1 VGKSTLLNRLLG
13 TKLSIVSAKPST
25 TRHRVLGI
33 LSADAAEGP
42 DGHPPYQIVFVD
54 TPGVVRP
61 RYRLHDHMMADVDR
75 ALGDADVVV
84 LLADATEKTPTHDAR
99 NAVERLATVQAPVI
113 LALNK
118 NDLIRNEEALP
129 LVAQYAAL
137 RAPDAPLED
146 AFAEVI
152 PLSAQTGFNVDVLME
167 AIVQRLPLGPPYYPK
182 DQLSEHPERFFIG
195 EIVREAVFNRYRDE
209 IPYSTQVNVV
219 LYEERPGGEIK
230 SLTRRINDT
239 ATLSVTRP
247 DGVFSA
253 NIVENP
259 LETGEHAL
267 RGTIA
272 TSLYEAVNA
281 AGGTNRLAVELAHVF
296 QYDIDFVNQA
306 RPGDSFIVAY
316 EQQFQDGEFVRDGD
330 ILAAEFVNAGKTY
343 RAVRYVGPN
352 GKADYYTPD
361 GRPVRKA
368 FLRYPVDYARI
379 SSGFSLARRH
389 PVLNRVRAHKGI
401 DFAASTGTPIKAA
414 GAGRIVSRGRN
425 GGYGNVVVVD
435 HGKGITTLYGH
446 MSRFAKGQG
455 VGTRVSQ
462 GQVIGYV
469 GMTGLASGPHVHY
482 EYRVNGVHKNPARV
496 TVPKA
501 DPIPAS
507 LMADFRTQTTPLLA
521 RLEAQAAPAVQ
532 VASAPKNAGARA
544 GR

>member
-1 VGKSTLLNRLLG
+1 VTRPYFVQAAVQAISANQPRRFGVIASCIVAGAILAAAGAQVQNPVLAPDSDELLG
-13 TKLSIVSAKPST
+13 AAEISAAAEQIAPAAPFEFVAVTIGRNDTLDQVFRGLQLKLSD
-25 TRHRVLGI
+25 L
-33 LSADAAEGP
+33 AELRSLP
-42 DGHPPYQIVFVD
+42 D
-54 TPGVVRP
+54 VRKS
-61 RYRLHDHMMADVDR
+61 LD
-75 ALGDADVVV
+75 
-84 LLADATEKTPTHDAR
+84 
-99 NAVERLATVQAPVI
+99 I
-113 LALNK
+113 
-118 NDLIRNEEALP
+118 I
-129 LVAQYAAL
+129 
-137 RAPDAPLED
+137 
-146 AFAEVI
+146 
-152 PLSAQTGFNVDVLME
+152 
-167 AIVQRLPLGPPYYPK
+167 
-182 DQLSEHPERFFIG
+182 
-195 EIVREAVFNRYRDE
+195 
-209 IPYSTQVNVV
+209 
-219 LYEERPGGEIK
+219 RPGDVIQLTHLDGEIK
-230 SLTRRINDT
+230 SLTRRIDET

-259 LETGEHAL
+259 LETGEHTL
-267 RGTIA
+267 RGTVDS
-272 TSLYEAVNA
+272 SLYVAVNA
-281 AGGTNRLAVELAHVF
+281 AGGTDRLAVELAHVF
-296 QYDIDFVNQA
+296 QYDIDFVNQVQ
-306 RPGDSFIVAY
+306 PGDNFIVAY

-330 ILAAEFVNAGKTY
+330 ILAAEFVNTGKIY

-401 DFAASTGTPIKAA
+401 DFAASSGTPIKAA

-425 GGYGNVVVVD
+425 GGYGNVVVLD

-446 MSRFAKGQG
+446 MSRFAKAQG

-469 GMTGLASGPHVHY
+469 GKTGLASGPHVHY

-496 TVPKA
+496 TMPKA

-507 LMADFRTQTTPLLA
+507 LMADFKTQTTPLLA
-521 RLEAQAAPAVQ
+521 RLETEVKPAVQ
-532 VASAPKNAGARA
+532 VATTSPTSASRA

>member
-1 VGKSTLLNRLLG
+1 MVSLAGIIYVTERKGCVINGLTGLPALIYRPAPTRLEVPLVTRPYFVQAATEAMTANQPRRFG
-13 TKLSIVSAKPST
+13 VIASCIVA
-25 TRHRVLGI
+25 GAI
-33 LSADAAEGP
+33 LAAAGAQVQNPALEP
-42 DGHPPYQIVFVD
+42 DSDLVMAGAAMPAAMEQIVPAAPFEFVAITIGRND
-54 TPGVVRP
+54 TLDQIFRGLQLELSDLAELRSLPDVR
-61 RYRLHDHMMADVDR
+61 
-75 ALGDADVVV
+75 
-84 LLADATEKTPTHDAR
+84 R
-99 NAVERLATVQAPVI
+99 NLDI
-113 LALNK
+113 
-118 NDLIRNEEALP
+118 I
-129 LVAQYAAL
+129 
-137 RAPDAPLED
+137 
-146 AFAEVI
+146 
-152 PLSAQTGFNVDVLME
+152 
-167 AIVQRLPLGPPYYPK
+167 
-182 DQLSEHPERFFIG
+182 
-195 EIVREAVFNRYRDE
+195 
-209 IPYSTQVNVV
+209 
-219 LYEERPGGEIK
+219 RPGDVIQLTHLDGEIK
-230 SLTRRINDT
+230 SLTRRIDET

-253 NIVENP
+253 SIVENP
-259 LETGEHAL
+259 LETAEHSL

-272 TSLYEAVNA
+272 SSLYEAVNA

-306 RPGDSFIVAY
+306 QPGDSFIVAY
-316 EQQFQDGEFVRDGD
+316 EQQYQDGEFVRDGE
-330 ILAAEFVNAGKTY
+330 ILAAEFVNTGKSY

-425 GGYGNVVVVD
+425 GGYGNAVVLA
-435 HGKGITTLYGH
+435 HKNGITTLYGH
-446 MSRFAKGQG
+446 MSRFAKGQK
-455 VGTRVSQ
+455 VGDSVVQ

-501 DPIPAS
+501 DPIPES
-507 LMADFRTQTTPLLA
+507 LMADFKAQTAPLLA
-521 RLEAQAAPAVQ
+521 RLETQDTPALQ
-532 VASAPKNAGARA
+532 VATAPPPRTGSRA